1 VSAEHVAAERFVAE
15 AEEKLA
21 TLLTRKT
28 VASLA
33 LSLNQT
39 TAKSCVASVSLG
51 VANLG
56 GQPNS
61 HL

>member
-1 VSAEHVAAERFVAE
+1 VAAERFVAE

-56 GQPNS
+56 WQPNS
-61 HL
+61 P